1 MGRTRTQWDFTKMV
15 ALRRDDSELVPSDNS
30 VQLED
35 QLMKAADVRR
45 AFDLNTAIV
54 KAFHQMMLQTTKV

>member
-1 MGRTRTQWDFTKMV
+1 
-15 ALRRDDSELVPSDNS
+15 
-30 VQLED
+30 
-35 QLMKAADVRR
+35 MKAADVRR